1 MDMSMTMPTATAT
14 ATATGATPSS
24 TMDMSGMSGMS
35 GHDPAM
41 PMTMDMSQM
50 AMVFFQSVTSPLFA
64 KAWTPAGPGAY
75 AGTCIFLIVL
85 ATLHRVLIAVR
96 NLVFETGPHGHRKLD
111 PDEEEAAYMRRYGRS
126 AGVLA
131 RIRRALHDNPFR
143 IATETARAFSEV
155 VVGGIGY
162 LLPDGLHDGYSS
174 FGCAVHEGISMGHK
188 AEEKLFDHNV
198 MDVDTEDSIRT
209 AGMGRITLK
218 GRERNFRGQE
228 FDRYFFNRKF
238 EEMQV
243 VKEATTYLEILN
255 YTDGRSL
262 VESQALALGDDFY
275 NFLTQEGVFAAPQVT
290 TDVELIDGIR
300 LIIQQDAKDEKTF
313 SPDHIS
319 LPKDSYKTMMET
331 FRLPL
336 QALETSTVVGPFFW
350 WAQHEDSEGKHLQI
364 VFRKSDVQ
372 WVGNPRGW
380 QMILSYSFKTRIT
393 SGFVKGTANAELGE
407 IMSQL
412 QGCGSPVHHPLL
424 LPIIMLCQDLG
435 ASNDEQQKD
444 IRRGIRDLD
453 RVLTGNYR
461 NVTAAASHISPGDLT
476 LEKISQKI
484 AGYQSKVNWKRP
496 QAWKSVLG
504 KIRDTAEWWWDN
516 AENPL
521 PALDRLHRSLLDR
534 LLFYNVKLDGLENYA
549 HVSLARLDNLRQ
561 VTNVLISQ
569 VESRLNAEV
578 SIQQHLLANA
588 SKRDSA
594 SMKTL
599 TILGAVFLPGTFL
612 SSMFSMPFFDFQ
624 DMNGPVSKSLWIYFA
639 LLRMV
644 LHAGTRMGADEDY
657 EGAEAHLNRLEG
669 QILEK
674 IRDRTGANLTWTVAP
689 SRRLQS
695 RLTRSTGGEA
705 DGTVASGAAAA
716 ANTPPRWTSSRI
728 LTDISR
734 IVPGSRHVR
743 SAQDVELRQS
753 SAI

>member
-1 MDMSMTMPTATAT
+1 LINFTAPSAYGNAMDINT
-14 ATATGATPSS
+14 
-24 TMDMSGMSGMS
+24 D
-35 GHDPAM
+35 
-41 PMTMDMSQM
+41 
-50 AMVFFQSVTSPLFA
+50 
-64 KAWTPAGPGAY
+64 
-75 AGTCIFLIVL
+75 
-85 ATLHRVLIAVR
+85 
-96 NLVFETGPHGHRKLD
+96 
-111 PDEEEAAYMRRYGRS
+111 
-126 AGVLA
+126 
-131 RIRRALHDNPFR
+131 
-143 IATETARAFSEV
+143 
-155 VVGGIGY
+155 
-162 LLPDGLHDGYSS
+162 
-174 FGCAVHEGISMGHK
+174 
-188 AEEKLFDHNV
+188 
-198 MDVDTEDSIRT
+198 DSIRT

-218 GRERNFRGQE
+218 GRERDFRGQE

-255 YTDGRSL
+255 YT
-262 VESQALALGDDFY
+262 
-275 NFLTQEGVFAAPQVT
+275 GVFAAPEVPT
-290 TDVELIDGIR
+290 GVDPVNGIR
-300 LIIQQDAKDEKTF
+300 LVVQQDAKNEKTF
-313 SPDHIS
+313 SPGHIS
-319 LPKDSYKTMMET
+319 LPKESYKTMMDK

-350 WAQHEDSEGKHLQI
+350 WAQHEDSEGKNLQM

-380 QMILSYSFKTRIT
+380 QMILSYSFKTRIM

-476 LEKISQKI
+476 LENISQKI

-504 KIRDTAEWWWDN
+504 KIHDTAEWWWDN
-516 AENPL
+516 TENPP

-612 SSMFSMPFFDFQ
+612 SSMFSMPFSIF
-624 DMNGPVSKSLWIYFA
+624 KSLWIYFA
-639 LLRMV
+639 LLVPLTILVVWIWWGVDQRMV
-644 LHAGTRMGADEDY
+644 LRVGTRLGADEDY

-674 IRDRTGANLTWTVAP
+674 IRVRTGANLTWTVAP

-705 DGTVASGAAAA
+705 DGTAASDAAAA
-716 ANTPPRWTSSRI
+716 NTNTPPRWTSSRI